1 MKREKFRFSKDSL
14 KFNENILAIC
24 ANENAISIFIPRKS
38 SLSNSYIS
46 SVATFYPQENRFEV
60 DDIIKTTT
68 YDRQYISDIYYA
80 NEDDKRK
87 LFKAMKENGYDFKNK
102 KLIKLDSSEL
112 EIEYGPTIDE
122 FSFFNVKRDLSGNI
136 MPHYYVNSNFIP
148 LVRGRD
154 GFTTEWTYKI
164 LEDIA
169 HYNYFSNIKD
179 AEEANRRVI
188 RTLRQFQKE
197 IMERDKK

>member
-1 MKREKFRFSKDSL
+1 MKRENFNIGNDKF
-14 KFNENILAIC
+14 KFNENVLVIC
-24 ANENAISIFIPRKS
+24 DNENVISIFIPRKS

-46 SVATFYPQENRFEV
+46 SVATYYPQENRFEV

-68 YDRQYISDIYYA
+68 YDRQYLSDIYYA
-80 NEDDKRK
+80 NEDDKK
-87 LFKAMKENGYDFKNK
+87 MLFEAMKENGYEFKNK
-102 KLIKLDSSEL
+102 KLIKLDSSEN

-122 FSFFNVKRDLSGNI
+122 FSFYNVKRDLSGNI

-148 LVRGRD
+148 LVRERD
-154 GFTTEWTYKI
+154 DSNTTWTYKAM
-164 LEDIA
+164 EDIA